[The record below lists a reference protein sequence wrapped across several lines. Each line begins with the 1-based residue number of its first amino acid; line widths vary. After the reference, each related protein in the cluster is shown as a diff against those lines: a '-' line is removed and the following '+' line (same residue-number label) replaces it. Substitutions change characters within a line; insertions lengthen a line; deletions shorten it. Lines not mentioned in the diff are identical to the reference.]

1 VVLRL
6 RIKICGGESR
16 VETAGLANT
25 GFAGRDPEVVLPQ
38 ELVVQLLGREPSTL
52 LVERVLADGSR
63 VFLPRTTKPLDLYVV
78 TSGRVEG
85 PVKAYAHVTR
95 SRVVLI
101 NDSALSALRVV
112 IIDPRDGLWCF
123 RDELGVRE
131 PWSLVYLTQRP
142 LDASSL

>member
-6 RIKICGGESR
+6 RIKICSGENC
-16 VETAGLANT
+16 VETTGLANT

-78 TSGRVEG
+78 TSDRVEG
-85 PVKAYAHVTR
+85 PVKVYAYITR

-131 PWSLVYLTQRP
+131 RRGV
-142 LDASSL
+142 

>member
-1 VVLRL
+1 MVLRL

-78 TSGRVEG
+78 TSDRVEG

-95 SRVVLI
+95 SRVVL
-101 NDSALSALRVV
+101 
-112 IIDPRDGLWCF
+112 
-123 RDELGVRE
+123 
-131 PWSLVYLTQRP
+131 
-142 LDASSL
+142 